1 MKASFRL
8 LRIAGIDVKLHF
20 TFPLI
25 LILGAVQWADPHG
38 ASGAAFGA
46 LLMLA
51 LFVCV
56 ALHEL
61 GHALAA
67 RAFGI
72 PVREIVLLPIG
83 GLAVLGRNPRR
94 PLHELVIAAA
104 GPAVN
109 LVIALGLALAMAAL
123 GVAPR
128 TGAELAQASLAEPSG
143 TTALVWLLLANV
155 SLFLFNLIPAFP
167 LDGGRI
173 LRALLAWRLGFPRA
187 TRIASFVGQLAAVG
201 LGVYGFLSGQ
211 LLLALVAVFVF
222 FGASQERAAEEARGL
237 LSSLRLRDAYN
248 KHALRLE
255 PVDRVSTVLDYLLT
269 SYQPDF
275 AVVHGG
281 RLLGVVTRAEVLQS
295 LMDLQGDA
303 YVTGIMKRDVPQLQ
317 AGLSLAEAQE
327 ILAEL
332 DAAVGAVFEG
342 ETFLGLINADDI
354 REALQI
360 SAFQQLAELR
370 QRMAA

>member
-8 LRIAGIDVKLHF
+8 LQIAGIDVKLHF

-25 LILGAVQWADPHG
+25 LILGAAQWASPHG

-51 LFVCV
+51 LFACV

-61 GHALAA
+61 GHALTA
-67 RAFGI
+67 RALGI

-83 GLAVLGRNPRR
+83 GVAVLGRNPRR
-94 PLHELVIAAA
+94 PLHELLIAVA

-109 LVIALGLALAMAAL
+109 VVLAAGLALVLAAR
-123 GVAPR
+123 GAVPQ
-128 TGAELAQASLAEPSG
+128 TGGELARAGLAEPSG
-143 TTALVWLLLANV
+143 TTALVWLLAANV

-173 LRALLAWRLGFPRA
+173 LRALLAWRLGFQRA
-187 TRIASFVGQLAAVG
+187 TRIASGVGQLAAVALGAYG
-201 LGVYGFLSGQ
+201 LFSGQ
-211 LLLALVAVFVF
+211 LLLAVIAVFVF
-222 FGASQERAAEEARGL
+222 LGASQERAAEEARGL
-237 LSSLRLRDAYN
+237 LSGLRLRDAYN
-248 KHALRLE
+248 KHALSLQ
-255 PVDRVSTVLDYLLT
+255 PADRVSQVLDYLLT

-275 AVVHGG
+275 AVIHGG
-281 RLLGVVTRAEVLQS
+281 RLLGVVTRAEVLQN
-295 LMDLQGDA
+295 LMSTEGDT
-303 YVTGIMKRDVPQLQ
+303 YVTAVMNRNVPHLE

-327 ILAEL
+327 ILSEL
-332 DAAVGAVFEG
+332 DAGVGAVFEG
-342 ETFLGLINADDI
+342 DAFLGLINVEDI

-360 SAFQQLAELR
+360 SAFQRMADLR
-370 QRMAA
+370 QRIAT